1 MGWAKLASQE
11 SREAAAAQDT
21 VTFSEARG
29 DGQRSNAV
37 GDEAGRSSR
46 AGSTSPLKK
55 VETSVRLA
63 NLRAK
68 LSALR

>member
-11 SREAAAAQDT
+11 CREAAAAQDA
-21 VTFSEARG
+21 VTLNEARG
-29 DGQRSNAV
+29 DGQHSSAL
-37 GDEAGRSSR
+37 GDGAGRSSR

-68 LSALR
+68 LSAIR